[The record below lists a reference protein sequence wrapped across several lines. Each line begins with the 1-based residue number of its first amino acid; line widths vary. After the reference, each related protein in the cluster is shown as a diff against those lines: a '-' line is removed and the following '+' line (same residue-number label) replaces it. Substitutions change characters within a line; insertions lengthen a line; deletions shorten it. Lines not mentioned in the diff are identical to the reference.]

1 MIYDTPKFMPGGDR
15 YLEMELGNEL
25 NFDLNFLV
33 HSLTSKIREN
43 KIDGILELLP
53 NMASIVMAYDPD
65 RIGYKNLIDQSTQI
79 YNDLGSL
86 ENIELLSPVYS
97 IPVLY
102 FDHLTRACWEDY
114 CATIHKKTYD
124 PDLMVELNKLDDRAQ
139 LKRIHSGTE
148 YWVAALGFYPGLASL
163 ISLDPRCRM
172 TAPKYNPPRT
182 WTPKGTV
189 GYGGS
194 VTCVYPDQT
203 PGGYQI
209 IGHTP
214 APVCDLKQRLPA
226 FQENIALLRPGDRV
240 RFIPIEL
247 DEYEYIEK
255 LVAEGSY
262 NHTISR
268 YTKFS
273 IKEYHNWLEN
283 IDNDVVF

>member
-1 MIYDTPKFMPGGDR
+1 
-15 YLEMELGNEL
+15 ME
-25 NFDLNFLV
+25 
-33 HSLTSKIREN
+33 
-43 KIDGILELLP
+43 IDGILELLP
-53 NMASIVMAYDPD
+53 NMASIVIAYDPD
-65 RIGYKNLIDQSTQI
+65 KIKFSDLTTQCTKI

-86 ENIELLSPVYS
+86 ESIELLSPVYS

-102 FDHLTRACWEDY
+102 FDHQTRACWEDY
-114 CATIHKKTYD
+114 CEKIQKKTYD
-124 PDLMVELNKLDDRAQ
+124 PDLMVELNQLNDRAQ

-182 WTPKGTV
+182 WTPKGTI

-194 VTCVYPDQT
+194 VTCVYPDNT

-214 APVCDLKQRLPA
+214 APVCDLKQQLPA
-226 FQENIALLRPGDRV
+226 FKKDIALLRPGDRV

-247 DEYEYIEK
+247 DEYKYIEQ
-255 LVAEGSY
+255 LVEEGSY
-262 NHTISR
+262 NHIIAKYS
-268 YTKFS
+268 KFS
-273 IKEYHNWLEN
+273 ISEYHKWLKTLDFEAT
-283 IDNDVVF
+283 F